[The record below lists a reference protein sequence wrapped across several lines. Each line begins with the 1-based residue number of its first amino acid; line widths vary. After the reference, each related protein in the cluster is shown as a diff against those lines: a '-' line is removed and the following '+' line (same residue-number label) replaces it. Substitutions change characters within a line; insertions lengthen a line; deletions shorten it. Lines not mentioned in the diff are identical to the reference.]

1 MSLPRV
7 FVTGAS
13 GMVGSELVAYLMERR
28 YRVTA
33 LVRPTSCRDKLSAMQ
48 SEGRLALV
56 EGDISDGRGLSA
68 LMSGHDVVVHAA
80 GAVDPYGCRQD
91 IFSTNVDGTRT
102 ALRAAADA
110 GVKQFVQVSSLSVIT
125 DQNDS
130 FNLTEEAPHRFSGE
144 AYADSKVE
152 AEKLLI
158 QQFDFGK
165 IAITIARP
173 GFIYGPGER
182 AWMPRLIDSLT
193 GGKVFLIDGGQRE
206 TNLIYSQNL
215 CRAIE
220 ATFLNPV
227 AYGQIY
233 NLTDGERV
241 TKKQLFDFIC
251 SRLSLPPVTKV
262 VPRPAAR
269 LFCELVSTIAPMLP
283 VATQR
288 KLARFSRAAF
298 RLAGVNQGFSI
309 AKAERELG
317 YVDRIPFS
325 QGMTRTLEYLQA
337 AKGDCKTRNT
347 CRDEVLQA

>member
-1 MSLPRV
+1 MSLPSV

-13 GMVGSELVAYLMERR
+13 GMVGCELVSHLIERG

-33 LVRPTSCRDKLSAMQ
+33 LVRPTSNRDRLAGMQ
-48 SEGRLALV
+48 SEGRLVLV
-56 EGDISDGRGLSA
+56 DGDISDGQGLSA
-68 LMSGHDVVVHAA
+68 LMVGHDVVVHAA
-80 GAVDPYGCRQD
+80 GTVDPYGCRQE
-91 IFSTNVDGTRT
+91 IFSINVDGTRT
-102 ALRAAADA
+102 ALRSAAAA
-110 GVKQFVQVSSLSVIT
+110 GVKQFIQVSSLSVIT

-130 FNLTEEAPHRFSGE
+130 FNLTEEAPHRYSGE

-158 QQFDFGK
+158 QQFEFGR
-165 IAITIARP
+165 IAITIVRP

-182 AWMPRLIDSLT
+182 AWMPRLINSLT
-193 GGKVFLIDGGQRE
+193 SRKVFLIDGGQRE
-206 TNLIYSQNL
+206 TNLIYSRNL

-220 ATFLNPV
+220 AAFLNPA

-269 LFCELVSTIAPMLP
+269 FFCELVSTLAPMLP
-283 VATQR
+283 VVTQR

-325 QGMTRTLEYLQA
+325 QGMTRTLEYFQST
-337 AKGDCKTRNT
+337 KDDCQERHT